1 MSAVLSL
8 HTMQKKDKGRI
19 CVITFDERHESVPLK
34 PTNVLTQKIQL
45 SVTQHEHKPPKL
57 LPHRLWV
64 R

>member
-19 CVITFDERHESVPLK
+19 CVITFDERYEAVP
-34 PTNVLTQKIQL
+34 PATNVLTQKIQL